1 MKRKLLEVGFI
12 GYEFDDYDMYYDQDD
27 GYIHEIAV
35 LFDLPKEYL
44 IDYHSEKTY
53 EVMLFMENILLGI
66 LDEEEM

>member
-12 GYEFDDYDMYYDQDD
+12 GYEFDDYDMYYDQDY
-27 GYIHEIAV
+27 GYVHEIAV
-35 LFDLPKEYL
+35 LFDLPREGF
-44 IDYHSEKTY
+44 IDYSSEKAY